1 MPDLWPDFHGISH
14 GHVMGWKCH
23 GSFHGLNDFNDGF
36 HGLYLWLTLTVY
48 GFND

>member
-1 MPDLWPDFHGISH
+1 
-14 GHVMGWKCH
+14 MGWKCH

-36 HGLYLWLTLTVY
+36 RGLYLWLITLTVY